1 MEKNIIY
8 PALCYYIAMMLS
20 VFQILPGCNG
30 DIQKSE
36 YSFPGFKETA
46 EAEFEVISDE
56 LFGLNAISDITVRGS
71 KIIVCSVSLED
82 GKIMH
87 LYDKGNVGPPMHI
100 LNYGRGPK
108 ELLFASNISF
118 SHVTGTMTF
127 SDNLAAKQVNV
138 NVDVLAERGLDAV
151 DEVQWQVPRWN
162 VHNLKLEKGN
172 LLTYNIGY
180 LQRDTS
186 KVMRLEM
193 RDRYGNILSAYNEF
207 PVIDNDRKRFMMY
220 TNEIIAVSPDE
231 EKMAIAS
238 SLGGI
243 LETFS
248 LKNGEIR
255 NKATKYFIEPD
266 FSIEGNRYNYDNLL
280 DCFSDLYAED
290 DVIYAAYGGEVRMS
304 ENRNRPP
311 EEQSLSYRNI
321 AVFDWEGR
329 ALKKIRTDY
338 RIERLCLDKGEN
350 TIYAVIKDTE
360 GRAYIGRIRL

>member
-1 MEKNIIY
+1 MKKDTNFPIRLLRY
-8 PALCYYIAMMLS
+8 GAVLLFVLS
-20 VFQILPGCNG
+20 GCGGDRPGVYSLP
-30 DIQKSE
+30 E
-36 YSFPGFKETA
+36 FKETV
-46 EAEFEVISDE
+46 EEEFEVISDE
-56 LFGLNAISDITVRGS
+56 IYGVKVISDMVVYGS
-71 KIIVCSVSLED
+71 KIIVCASNLED
-82 GKIMH
+82 GTILH
-87 LYDKGNVGPPMHI
+87 IYDKESGEPLMHT
-100 LNYGRGPK
+100 LNSGRGPK
-108 ELLFASNISF
+108 ELIYPGNMSF
-118 SHVTGTMTF
+118 NEDSGTMVF
-127 SDNLAAKQVNV
+127 FDIIASKRLDIDMDGLM
-138 NVDVLAERGLDAV
+138 EHGLDAV
-151 DEVQWQVPRWN
+151 EEVYWPSRLWN
-162 VHNLKLEKGN
+162 LRNIALKNGSLH
-172 LLTYNIGY
+172 TYNISY

>member
-20 VFQILPGCNG
+20 VFQILSGCNG

-118 SHVTGTMTF
+118 SHDTGTMTF

-138 NVDVLAERGLDAV
+138 NIDVLAERGLDAV

-162 VHNLKLEKGN
+162 VHNLKLEKGY

-186 KVMRLEM
+186 SVERIELC
-193 RDRYGNILSAYNEF
+193 DRNGNIISTYNEF
-207 PVIDNDRKRFMMY
+207 PVIDDDRKRFMMY
-220 TNEIIAVSPDE
+220 NNEIIAVSPDE
-231 EKMAIAS
+231 EKFVITTS
-238 SLGGI
+238 VGGI
-243 LETFS
+243 LEIFS
-248 LKNGEIR
+248 MRDGELKNIT
-255 NKATKYFIEPD
+255 TKYFIEPD
-266 FSIEGNRYNYDNLL
+266 FSMEGNIYNYDNLIYS
-280 DCFSDLYAED
+280 FSDLCATD
-290 DVIYAAYGGEVRMS
+290 DAIYAAYGGES
-304 ENRNRPP
+304 DFK
-311 EEQSLSYRNI
+311 SSTGCHNI
-321 AVFDWEGR
+321 AIFDWNGNP
-329 ALKKIRTDY
+329 LKLIRTGH
-338 RIERLCLDKGEN
+338 RIERLCLDSEEN
-350 TIYAVIKDTE
+350 TLYAMIQDSE
-360 GRAYIGRIRL
+360 GRSYIGRIRF